1 MRTKLRRRAACA
13 LTGVMI
19 GGALVA
25 CGDPS
30 RQASGG
36 EGQYPTR
43 LVLADR
49 KAGDGFHP
57 ATGYAQT
64 GVSPIYDGLLRP
76 EPSSSDKVPNFVPAL
91 AAEMPKHNAD
101 STKWTVKLKEG
112 VKFSDGSDFD
122 AEDVKASY
130 DVAKDISVGSEV
142 VSRYE
147 IIDEVQIQDPHTVV
161 FKLRSPLAEMLS
173 RLTYAIAPSEMLGKG
188 AVTQSKLNTEPVGT
202 GAYHLKER
210 RGDETIFEANDNYF
224 DGAPEVKELVVTTAA
239 DDTARAQR
247 VAAGEID
254 GAAIPP
260 SQLKGLEGKDG
271 ISVDVTKTADWRG
284 ISFPETPEFADP
296 KVRLAL
302 NLAADRQAFIDG
314 PLAGQGT
321 PISGLLSSIY
331 GDAHDPALDFQH
343 DVAKAEKLLDEA
355 GWKKNSQ
362 GVREKDGK
370 PFHVDLYYAGNDTLR
385 RDIAIEF
392 VSQMKKL
399 GLEFETKSSTWQDIE
414 PKVHD
419 VSVVLGG
426 GSAPYDATV
435 MAYEYLHT
443 RTPETG
449 KWANPGNYGSKKLDD
464 LLDETR
470 SENDEAK
477 RNQLWRKI
485 QAEHAENPSM
495 LALANVNHIYV
506 SKENSWKKPN
516 LLLEPHIHG
525 VTWGPWWR
533 LAAWKK

>member
-1 MRTKLRRRAACA
+1 MQTNLRRGVAFA
-13 LTGVMI
+13 LTSVMI

-36 EGQYPTR
+36 EGHYPTR
-43 LVLADR
+43 LILADR
-49 KAGDGFHP
+49 QAGDGFHP
-57 ATGYAQT
+57 ATGYGQT
-64 GVSPIYDGLLRP
+64 GVSPVYDGLLRP
-76 EPSSSDKVPNFVPAL
+76 EPSSQDKVPNFVPAL
-91 AAEMPKHNAD
+91 AAEMPKRNAD
-101 STKWTVKLKEG
+101 STEWTVKLKEG

-122 AEDVKASY
+122 ANDVKASY
-130 DVAKDISVGSEV
+130 EVARDISAGSEV

-147 IIDEVQIQDPHTVV
+147 IIDDVQIKDPHTVV
-161 FKLRSPLAEMLS
+161 FKLNSPLAEMLS
-173 RLTYAIAPSEMLGKG
+173 RLTYAIAPSEMLGKE
-188 AVTQSKLNTEPVGT
+188 AVTQTKLNTEPVGT

-210 RGDETIFEANDNYF
+210 RGDETIFEANENYF

-260 SQLKGLEGKDG
+260 SQMKGLEGKDG
-271 ISVDVTKTADWRG
+271 INVDITKTADWRG

-331 GDAHDPALDFQH
+331 GDAHDPSLDFQH

-370 PFHVDLYYAGNDTLR
+370 PFHVDLCDRTFRNVGQR
-385 RDIAIEF
+385 
-392 VSQMKKL
+392 
-399 GLEFETKSSTWQDIE
+399 
-414 PKVHD
+414 
-419 VSVVLGG
+419 
-426 GSAPYDATV
+426 GS
-435 MAYEYLHT
+435 H
-443 RTPETG
+443 
-449 KWANPGNYGSKKLDD
+449 
-464 LLDETR
+464 
-470 SENDEAK
+470 
-477 RNQLWRKI
+477 
-485 QAEHAENPSM
+485 
-495 LALANVNHIYV
+495 
-506 SKENSWKKPN
+506 PN
-516 LLLEPHIHG
+516 
-525 VTWGPWWR
+525 
-533 LAAWKK
+533 